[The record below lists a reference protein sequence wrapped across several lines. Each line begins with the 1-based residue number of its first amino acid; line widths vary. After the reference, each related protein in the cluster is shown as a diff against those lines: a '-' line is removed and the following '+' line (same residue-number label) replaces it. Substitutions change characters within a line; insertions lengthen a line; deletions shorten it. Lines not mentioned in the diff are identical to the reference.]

1 MLEVRRG
8 DRADDAVAE
17 EMPGDA
23 AGTEAR
29 AEKKIH
35 KVDFW
40 MREERTTRSTSGVRK
55 GRNFLFCIFPMA
67 GTTVARGMFT
77 AHRNMHVTYDRVEY
91 GPLC

>member
-1 MLEVRRG
+1 VLGTTAFSISSTKTGKEVRRG

-23 AGTEAR
+23 AGTEAK

-40 MREERTTRSTSGVRK
+40 MREERTTRST
-55 GRNFLFCIFPMA
+55 
-67 GTTVARGMFT
+67 
-77 AHRNMHVTYDRVEY
+77 
-91 GPLC
+91 